1 MPLVVATTGPQ
12 LEAAR
17 LLFGEYAAALGFS
30 LQFQGFAQEL
40 ATLPGAYA
48 PPAGRLLLAEVEDA
62 FVGCIGLRPH
72 ADGVGELKRLYV
84 RPALRGRG
92 VARAL
97 ASAAVREARSVGY
110 RCLRLD
116 TLATMTA
123 ALTLYRSLGF
133 RPTAPYRANPMA
145 DAVYLE
151 LVLH

>member
-62 FVGCIGLRPH
+62 F
-72 ADGVGELKRLYV
+72 
-84 RPALRGRG
+84 G
-92 VARAL
+92 VASGCAHTPTGSESSSGCMSGPRCAAGAWPARSPPPPCERPE
-97 ASAAVREARSVGY
+97 ASA
-110 RCLRLD
+110 
-116 TLATMTA
+116 TA
-123 ALTLYRSLGF
+123 ACGSTRWP
-133 RPTAPYRANPMA
+133 R
-145 DAVYLE
+145 
-151 LVLH
+151 